1 MARFL
6 LVIVVLGTCLGGC
19 ASTAPKTD
27 SDLIDPD
34 GWSEMLVTGLAVAPV
49 AGANVITGS
58 ADAAAFFSDELDAAL
73 RNALPGTPVVSS
85 DEVYARLAESGADA
99 EARLRSLRR
108 RLVRELDLDADE
120 LAAIAGDIDERF
132 LLVVFMDEG
141 AVDGV
146 QRTKL
151 DDLEAFSYSMDTH
164 GYPTGE
170 LRGHA
175 NGFLLD
181 LQTATLVWETNVE
194 YQSENLATAQEDARR
209 VIEQTRADAVFRLSE
224 ALALANRQD

>member
-1 MARFL
+1 MTRIL
-6 LVIVVLGTCLGGC
+6 LSVVLSGALLGAC
-19 ASTAPKTD
+19 ASSAPDTD
-27 SDLIDPD
+27 SDLLDPD
-34 GWSEMLVTGLAVAPV
+34 GWSAMLSTGLAVAPV

-73 RNALPGTPVVSS
+73 RNALPGTRVISS
-85 DEVYARLAESGADA
+85 DEVYARLEAGGADA
-99 EARLRSLRR
+99 QARLRSLRR
-108 RLVRELDLDADE
+108 RLVRELDLDANE
-120 LAAIAGDIDERF
+120 LAAIATDVGQRF

-170 LRGHA
+170 LRGRAIGH
-175 NGFLLD
+175 LLD
-181 LQTATLVWETNVE
+181 LQAGTRIWETTVRYE
-194 YQSENLATAQEDARR
+194 SENLATAGQNAMRLIDE
-209 VIEQTRADAVFRLSE
+209 TRADAVFRLSE
-224 ALALANRQD
+224 ALALANRGS